1 MEKIKYKLKGHE
13 TFCIREGWL
22 AKGIHAVNQDPSVFK
37 KNYGADALGVGSNMA
52 KAIRYWLKAF
62 GLTEEKTKTGVTLSE
77 FGMLILQ
84 RDPYFEQLLTL
95 WLLHINLC
103 FHQELCTSWYLFFK
117 KFHLDE
123 FVRED
128 VENQLEKELSE
139 YINQQEFSKRSLH
152 DDITVLLQMYA
163 KEGITVTDPEEKK
176 ICPFTRLG
184 MIRKQQESY
193 KRTEADLGEFGK
205 YIVWYVLCHHLKEGD
220 GINIED
226 FYTGELGVKSILGI
240 GRGAYQE
247 SLDGLERLGIIDINR
262 TAGLDMIYLK
272 RGQEKAEVLKEIYKN
287 V

>member
-22 AKGIHAVNQDPSVFK
+22 AKGIHAVSEDSSVFK

-62 GLTEEKTKTGVTLSE
+62 GLTEEKSKTGVQLSE
-77 FGMLILQ
+77 FGKLVLEA
-84 RDPYFEQLLTL
+84 DPYFEKLLTL
-95 WLLHINLC
+95 WILHIHLC
-103 FHQELCTSWYLFFK
+103 FHPDVCTSWYLFFK
-117 KFHLDE
+117 KFPLEE
-123 FVRED
+123 FTKED
-128 VENQLEKELSE
+128 VENQMNRELGE
-139 YINQQEFSKRSLH
+139 YIGGLEFSKRSLH

-184 MIRKQQESY
+184 MIRKQQDSY
-193 KRTEADLGEFGK
+193 KRTEADLGDFGK
-205 YIVWYVLCHHLKEGD
+205 YIVWYVLCHRLKEKD
-220 GINIED
+220 GINIEE
-226 FYTGELGVKSILGI
+226 FYTGEQGVKSILGI

-247 SLDGLERLGIIDINR
+247 SLDGLGRMGIIDINR

-272 RGQEKAEVLKEIYKN
+272 GEQEKAEVLKEIYKN